1 MSAPTVDVICMGNAI
16 VDVLAYADET
26 FLSEHGL
33 TKGTMRLIDAQ
44 QAAALYADLP
54 PGIEA
59 SGGAAANTA
68 VGVASLGGEAAFI
81 GRVGT
86 DQLGAVFTH
95 DIRNAGV
102 RFETPP
108 ASGLPTAQCLVVV
121 TPDAQRTLSTF
132 LGASQQLGPAD
143 VDVAVID
150 SAAVTYLEG
159 YLWDP
164 PEAKEA
170 FRAAML
176 AARGA
181 DRRVAFSLSD
191 AFCVDR
197 FRDEFLDLLSGPVDV
212 LFANETEACS
222 LFEVD
227 SLPIALRELRGMCD
241 IAVVTRGAD
250 GSSVLVGGE
259 QIDVPAAHVDSV
271 VDTTGAGDL
280 YAAGFL
286 YGLTHGLDLRACAEL
301 GGRCAAAVLGH
312 LGPRPQTPLSALLD
326 S

>member
-1 MSAPTVDVICMGNAI
+1 MTAPSIDVVCVGNAI
-16 VDVLAYADET
+16 VDVLAYADES
-26 FLSEHGL
+26 FLAEHDL
-33 TKGTMRLIDAQ
+33 PKGTMRLVDANE
-44 QAAALYADLP
+44 AAALYRALP

-59 SGGAAANTA
+59 SGGSAANTA
-68 VGVASLGGEAAFI
+68 AGVASLGGRAAFI
-81 GRVGT
+81 GRVGA

-102 RFETPP
+102 TFETPP
-108 ASGLPTAQCLVVV
+108 ASGPPTAQCLVVV

-132 LGASQQLGPAD
+132 LGASQLLGPAD
-143 VDVAVID
+143 IDVALID
-150 SAAVTYLEG
+150 RAAVTYLEG

-164 PEAKEA
+164 PAAKEA

-176 AARGA
+176 AARAGN
-181 DRRVAFSLSD
+181 RRVAFSLSD

-212 LFANETEACS
+212 LFANEAEALS
-222 LFEVD
+222 LFEVA
-227 SLPIALRELRGMCD
+227 SLPVALRELQGMCD

-250 GSSVLVGGE
+250 GSTVLVGGQ
-259 QIDVPAAHVDSV
+259 QIDVPAAPVEKL

-286 YGLTHGLDLRACAEL
+286 YGLTHGLEPRACAEL

-312 LGPRPQTPLSALLD
+312 LGPRPQTSLAKLL
-326 S
+326 